1 MCGRYFVDDGMERE
15 LKNTFRSVDT
25 SKFQAKA
32 GDVCPTDWA
41 FILTG
46 TKEICLTQMRWG
58 FRKKDQKDLLI
69 NARVETV
76 KEKPMFNESMRYNRC
91 VIPASGFYEWNRIG
105 EKASF
110 CPLCGKVLFMVGIWK
125 KVEDENQFT
134 ILTTIPNASVAPVH
148 DRMPLVLD
156 RDEVPQ
162 WLMDWK
168 QAEELLT
175 KRPAL
180 LERRQEFEQLS
191 FGDML

>member
-1 MCGRYFVDDGMERE
+1 MCGRYFVDDGIERE
-15 LKNTFRSVDT
+15 LKNAFQAVNI

-32 GDVCPTDWA
+32 GDVHPTELA

-76 KEKPMFNESMRYNRC
+76 KEKPMFNESIRYNRC
-91 VIPASGFYEWNRIG
+91 VIPASGFYEWNKIG

-110 CPLCGKVLFMVGIWK
+110 RPLYRKVLFMAGIWQ
-125 KVEDENQFT
+125 KVENENQFA
-134 ILTTIPNASVAPVH
+134 ILTTVPNASVAPVH

-156 RDEVPQ
+156 KNEVPQ

-180 LERRQEFEQLS
+180 LERRQELEQLS
-191 FGDML
+191 LFE

>member
-15 LKNTFRSVDT
+15 IKNAFQSVDI

-46 TKEICLTQMRWG
+46 TKEIYLTQMRWG

-91 VIPASGFYEWNRIG
+91 VIPASGFYEWNKIG

-110 CPLCGKVLFMVGIWK
+110 RPPHRK
-125 KVEDENQFT
+125 
-134 ILTTIPNASVAPVH
+134 ILLTVPNASVAPVH
-148 DRMPLVLD
+148 ERMPLVLD
-156 RDEVPQ
+156 KNEVSQ

-175 KRPAL
+175 KKPAL

-191 FGDML
+191 LFE

>member
-15 LKNTFRSVDT
+15 IKNAFQSIYI

-32 GDVCPTDWA
+32 GDVCPTDLA

-76 KEKPMFNESMRYNRC
+76 KDKPMFNESMRYNRC
-91 VIPASGFYEWNRIG
+91 VIPAAGFYERNRIG

-110 CPLCGKVLFMVGIWK
+110 CLPHRSILFMAGIWQ
-125 KVEDENQFT
+125 KVENENQFT
-134 ILTTIPNASVAPVH
+134 ILTTVSNASVAPVH

-156 RDEVPQ
+156 KNEVPQ

-191 FGDML
+191 LFE

>member
-1 MCGRYFVDDGMERE
+1 M
-15 LKNTFRSVDT
+15 
-25 SKFQAKA
+25 
-32 GDVCPTDWA
+32 CPTDLA

-76 KEKPMFNESMRYNRC
+76 KEKPMFNESIRYNRC
-91 VIPASGFYEWNRIG
+91 VIPAAGFYEWNRIG
-105 EKASF
+105 EKVLF
-110 CPLCGKVLFMVGIWK
+110 RPLHRKVLFMAGIWQ
-125 KVEDENQFT
+125 KVENENQFT
-134 ILTTIPNASVAPVH
+134 ILTTVPNASVAPVH

-156 RDEVPQ
+156 KNEVPQ

-168 QAEELLT
+168 QAEELLI
-175 KRPAL
+175 KKPAL

-191 FGDML
+191 LFE

>member
-15 LKNTFRSVDT
+15 LKNVFQSVDI
-25 SKFQAKA
+25 SKFQTKI
-32 GDVCPTDWA
+32 GDVRPTDLA

-76 KEKPMFNESMRYNRC
+76 EEKPMFNESIRYNRC

-110 CPLCGKVLFMVGIWK
+110 RSPHRKILFMAGIWQ

-134 ILTTIPNASVAPVH
+134 ILTTVPNASVAPVH
-148 DRMPLVLD
+148 ERMPLVLD
-156 RDEVPQ
+156 KNEVPQ

-191 FGDML
+191 LFE

>member
-1 MCGRYFVDDGMERE
+1 MCGRYFVDDGIERE
-15 LKNTFRSVDT
+15 LKNAFQAVNI

-32 GDVCPTDWA
+32 GDVHPTELA

-76 KEKPMFNESMRYNRC
+76 KEKPMFNESIRYNRC
-91 VIPASGFYEWNRIG
+91 VIPASGFYEWNKIG

-110 CPLCGKVLFMVGIWK
+110 RPLYRKVLFMAGIWQ
-125 KVEDENQFT
+125 KVENENQFA
-134 ILTTIPNASVAPVH
+134 ILTTVPNASVAPVH

-156 RDEVPQ
+156 KNEVSQ
-162 WLMDWK
+162 WLTDWER
-168 QAEELLT
+168 AEKLLT

-191 FGDML
+191 LFE

>member
-15 LKNTFRSVDT
+15 LKNTFRSADI
-25 SKFQAKA
+25 SKFQVKA
-32 GDVCPTDWA
+32 GDVHPTDLA
-41 FILTG
+41 FILIG
-46 TKEICLTQMRWG
+46 TKEIRLTQMRWG
-58 FRKKDQKDLLI
+58 FRKKNQKDLLI

-76 KEKPMFNESMRYNRC
+76 KDKPMFNESMRYNRC

-110 CPLCGKVLFMVGIWK
+110 GLPHRKVLYMAGIWQ

-134 ILTTIPNASVAPVH
+134 ILTTVPNASVAPVH

-156 RDEVPQ
+156 INEVPQ
-162 WLMDWK
+162 WLTDWER
-168 QAEELLT
+168 AEKLLT

-191 FGDML
+191 LFK

>member
-15 LKNTFRSVDT
+15 LKNAFQSVDI

-32 GDVCPTDWA
+32 GDVCPIDLA

-91 VIPASGFYEWNRIG
+91 VIPASGFYEWNKIG

-110 CPLCGKVLFMVGIWK
+110 RPPHRKILFMAGIWQ

-134 ILTTIPNASVAPVH
+134 ILTTAPNVSVAPVH

-156 RDEVPQ
+156 KNEVSQ
-162 WLMDWK
+162 WLTDWER
-168 QAEELLT
+168 AEKLLT
-175 KRPAL
+175 KIPAL

-191 FGDML
+191 LFE

>member
-1 MCGRYFVDDGMERE
+1 
-15 LKNTFRSVDT
+15 
-25 SKFQAKA
+25 
-32 GDVCPTDWA
+32 
-41 FILTG
+41 
-46 TKEICLTQMRWG
+46 
-58 FRKKDQKDLLI
+58 
-69 NARVETV
+69 
-76 KEKPMFNESMRYNRC
+76 MRYNRC

-110 CPLCGKVLFMVGIWK
+110 RMSHRKILFMAGIWQ

-134 ILTTIPNASVAPVH
+134 ILTTVPNASVAPVH
-148 DRMPLVLD
+148 ERMPLVLD
-156 RDEVPQ
+156 KNEVPQ

-191 FGDML
+191 LFE

>member
-1 MCGRYFVDDGMERE
+1 MCGRYFVDDGIERE
-15 LKNTFRSVDT
+15 LKNAFQAVNI

-32 GDVCPTDWA
+32 GDVHPTELA

-76 KEKPMFNESMRYNRC
+76 KEKPMFNESIRYNRC
-91 VIPASGFYEWNRIG
+91 VIPASGFYEWNKIG

-110 CPLCGKVLFMVGIWK
+110 RPLYRKVLFMAGIWQ
-125 KVEDENQFT
+125 KVENENQFA
-134 ILTTIPNASVAPVH
+134 ILTTVPNASVAPVH

-156 RDEVPQ
+156 KNEVSQ
-162 WLMDWK
+162 WLTDWER
-168 QAEELLT
+168 AEKLLT

-180 LERRQEFEQLS
+180 LL
-191 FGDML
+191 

>member
-15 LKNTFRSVDT
+15 LKNAFQSVDI

-32 GDVCPTDWA
+32 GDVCPTDLA

-91 VIPASGFYEWNRIG
+91 VIPASGFYEWNKIG

-110 CPLCGKVLFMVGIWK
+110 RPPHRKILFMAGIWQ

-134 ILTTIPNASVAPVH
+134 ILTTAPNVSVAPVH
-148 DRMPLVLD
+148 D
-156 RDEVPQ
+156 
-162 WLMDWK
+162 
-168 QAEELLT
+168 
-175 KRPAL
+175 
-180 LERRQEFEQLS
+180 
-191 FGDML
+191 

>member
-15 LKNTFRSVDT
+15 LKNAFQSVNI

-32 GDVCPTDWA
+32 GDVHPTELA

-76 KEKPMFNESMRYNRC
+76 KEKPMFNESIRYNRC
-91 VIPASGFYEWNRIG
+91 VIPASGFYEWNKIG

-110 CPLCGKVLFMVGIWK
+110 RPPHRKILFMAGIWQK
-125 KVEDENQFT
+125 IEDENQFT
-134 ILTTIPNASVAPVH
+134 ILTTAPNASVAPVH

-156 RDEVPQ
+156 KNEVHQ

-191 FGDML
+191 LFE

>member
-15 LKNTFRSVDT
+15 LKNAFQSVNI

-32 GDVCPTDWA
+32 GDVHPTELA

-76 KEKPMFNESMRYNRC
+76 KEKPMFNESIRYNRC
-91 VIPASGFYEWNRIG
+91 VIPASGFYEWNKIG

-110 CPLCGKVLFMVGIWK
+110 RPLYRKVLFMAGIWQ
-125 KVEDENQFT
+125 KVENENQFA
-134 ILTTIPNASVAPVH
+134 ILTTVPNASVAPVH

-156 RDEVPQ
+156 KNEVSQ
-162 WLMDWK
+162 WLTDWER
-168 QAEELLT
+168 AEKLLT

-191 FGDML
+191 LFE

>member
-15 LKNTFRSVDT
+15 LKNTFRSVDI

-58 FRKKDQKDLLI
+58 FRKKNQKDLLI

-76 KEKPMFNESMRYNRC
+76 KDKPMFNESMRYNRC

-110 CPLCGKVLFMVGIWK
+110 GLPHRKVLYMAGIWQ

-134 ILTTIPNASVAPVH
+134 ILTTVPNASVAPVH

-156 RDEVPQ
+156 INEVSQ
-162 WLMDWK
+162 WFTDWER
-168 QAEELLT
+168 AEKLLT

-191 FGDML
+191 LFK

>member
-15 LKNTFRSVDT
+15 LRNTFRSVDI
-25 SKFQAKA
+25 SKFQVKA
-32 GDVCPTDWA
+32 RDVRPTDLA

-58 FRKKDQKDLLI
+58 FRKKNQKDLLI

-91 VIPASGFYEWNRIG
+91 VIPASGFYEWNKIG

-110 CPLCGKVLFMVGIWK
+110 RPPHRKILFMAGIWQ

-134 ILTTIPNASVAPVH
+134 ILTTVPNASVAPVH

-156 RDEVPQ
+156 INEVSQ
-162 WLMDWK
+162 WLTDWER
-168 QAEELLT
+168 AEKLLT

-191 FGDML
+191 LFK

>member
-15 LKNTFRSVDT
+15 IKNAFQSIDI

-32 GDVCPTDWA
+32 GDVRPTDLA

-76 KEKPMFNESMRYNRC
+76 KEKPMFNESMRYNRY

-110 CPLCGKVLFMVGIWK
+110 RPLRRKILFMAGIWQ
-125 KVEDENQFT
+125 KVEDEKQFT

-156 RDEVPQ
+156 RNEVSQ

-191 FGDML
+191 LFE

>member
-15 LKNTFRSVDT
+15 IKNAFQSIDI

-32 GDVCPTDWA
+32 GDVRPADLA

-76 KEKPMFNESMRYNRC
+76 KEKSMFNESMRYNRC

-110 CPLCGKVLFMVGIWK
+110 RLPHRKVLFMAGIWQ

-134 ILTTIPNASVAPVH
+134 ILTTVPNASVAPVH
-148 DRMPLVLD
+148 DRMPLVLE
-156 RDEVPQ
+156 RSEVPQ

-191 FGDML
+191 LFE

>member
-1 MCGRYFVDDGMERE
+1 MCGRYFVDDGIERE
-15 LKNTFRSVDT
+15 LKNAFQAVNI

-32 GDVCPTDWA
+32 GDVHPTELA

-76 KEKPMFNESMRYNRC
+76 KEKPMFNESIRYNRC
-91 VIPASGFYEWNRIG
+91 VIPASGFYEWNKIG
-105 EKASF
+105 DKASF
-110 CPLCGKVLFMVGIWK
+110 RPLYRKVLFMAGIWQ
-125 KVEDENQFT
+125 KVENENQFA
-134 ILTTIPNASVAPVH
+134 ILTTVPNASVAPVH

-156 RDEVPQ
+156 KNEVSQ
-162 WLMDWK
+162 WLTDWER
-168 QAEELLT
+168 AEKLLT

-191 FGDML
+191 LFG

>member
-1 MCGRYFVDDGMERE
+1 MCGRYFVDDGIERE
-15 LKNTFRSVDT
+15 LKNAFQAVNI

-32 GDVCPTDWA
+32 GDVHPTELA

-76 KEKPMFNESMRYNRC
+76 KEKPMFNESIRYNRC
-91 VIPASGFYEWNRIG
+91 VIPASGFYEWNKIG

-110 CPLCGKVLFMVGIWK
+110 RPLYRKVLFMAGIWQ
-125 KVEDENQFT
+125 KVENENQFA
-134 ILTTIPNASVAPVH
+134 ILTTVPNASVAPVH

-156 RDEVPQ
+156 KNEVSQ
-162 WLMDWK
+162 WLTDWER
-168 QAEELLT
+168 AEILLT

-191 FGDML
+191 LFE

>member
-1 MCGRYFVDDGMERE
+1 MCGRYFVDDGIERE
-15 LKNTFRSVDT
+15 LKDAFQAVNI

-32 GDVCPTDWA
+32 GDVHPTELA

-76 KEKPMFNESMRYNRC
+76 KEKPMFNESIRYNRC
-91 VIPASGFYEWNRIG
+91 VIPASGFYEWNKIG

-110 CPLCGKVLFMVGIWK
+110 RPLYRKVLFMAGIWQ
-125 KVEDENQFT
+125 KVENENQFA
-134 ILTTIPNASVAPVH
+134 ILTTVPNASVAPVH

-156 RDEVPQ
+156 KNEVSQ
-162 WLMDWK
+162 WLTDWER
-168 QAEELLT
+168 AEKLLT

-191 FGDML
+191 LFG

>member
-15 LKNTFRSVDT
+15 IKNTFRSIDI

-32 GDVCPTDWA
+32 GDVHPTDRA

-76 KEKPMFNESMRYNRC
+76 KEKPMFNESIRYNRC

-110 CPLCGKVLFMVGIWK
+110 GLPHRKVLYMAGIWQ

-134 ILTTIPNASVAPVH
+134 ILTTVPNASVAPVH

-156 RDEVPQ
+156 INEVLQ
-162 WLMDWK
+162 WLTDWER
-168 QAEELLT
+168 AEKLLT

-191 FGDML
+191 LFK

>member
-15 LKNTFRSVDT
+15 LKNTFRSVDI

-58 FRKKDQKDLLI
+58 FRKKNQKDLLI

-76 KEKPMFNESMRYNRC
+76 KDKPMFNESMRYNRC

-110 CPLCGKVLFMVGIWK
+110 GLPHRKVLYMAGIWQ

-134 ILTTIPNASVAPVH
+134 ILTTVPNASVAPIH

-156 RDEVPQ
+156 INEVSQ
-162 WLMDWK
+162 WFTDWER
-168 QAEELLT
+168 AEKLLT

-191 FGDML
+191 LFE

>member
-1 MCGRYFVDDGMERE
+1 MCGRYFVDDGIERE
-15 LKNTFRSVDT
+15 LKNAFQAVNI

-32 GDVCPTDWA
+32 GDVHPTELA

-76 KEKPMFNESMRYNRC
+76 KEKPMFNESIRYNRC
-91 VIPASGFYEWNRIG
+91 VIPASGFYEWNKIG

-110 CPLCGKVLFMVGIWK
+110 RPLYRKVLFMAGIWQ
-125 KVEDENQFT
+125 KVENENQFA
-134 ILTTIPNASVAPVH
+134 ILTTVPNASVAPVH

-156 RDEVPQ
+156 KNEVPQ

-175 KRPAL
+175 KRTAL
-180 LERRQEFEQLS
+180 LERRHEFEQLS
-191 FGDML
+191 LFE

>member
-1 MCGRYFVDDGMERE
+1 MCGRYFVDDGIERE
-15 LKNTFRSVDT
+15 LKNAFQAVNI

-32 GDVCPTDWA
+32 GDVHPTELA

-76 KEKPMFNESMRYNRC
+76 KEKPMFNESIRYNRC
-91 VIPASGFYEWNRIG
+91 VIPASGFYEWNKIG

-110 CPLCGKVLFMVGIWK
+110 RPLYRKVLFMAGIWQ
-125 KVEDENQFT
+125 KVENENQFA
-134 ILTTIPNASVAPVH
+134 ILTTVPNASVAPVH

-156 RDEVPQ
+156 KNEVSQ
-162 WLMDWK
+162 WLTDWER
-168 QAEELLT
+168 AEKLLT

-191 FGDML
+191 LFG

>member
-1 MCGRYFVDDGMERE
+1 MCGRYFVDDGIERE
-15 LKNTFRSVDT
+15 LKNAFQAVNI

-32 GDVCPTDWA
+32 GDVHPTELA

-76 KEKPMFNESMRYNRC
+76 KEKPMFNESIRYNRC
-91 VIPASGFYEWNRIG
+91 MIPASGFYEWNKIG

-110 CPLCGKVLFMVGIWK
+110 RPLYRKVLFMAGIWQ
-125 KVEDENQFT
+125 KVENENQFA
-134 ILTTIPNASVAPVH
+134 ILTTAPNVSVAPVH

-156 RDEVPQ
+156 KNEVSQ
-162 WLMDWK
+162 WLTDWK
-168 QAEELLT
+168 RAEKLLT
-175 KRPAL
+175 KIPAL

-191 FGDML
+191 LFE

>member
-1 MCGRYFVDDGMERE
+1 
-15 LKNTFRSVDT
+15 
-25 SKFQAKA
+25 
-32 GDVCPTDWA
+32 
-41 FILTG
+41 
-46 TKEICLTQMRWG
+46 MRWG

-91 VIPASGFYEWNRIG
+91 VIPASGFYEWNKIG

-110 CPLCGKVLFMVGIWK
+110 RPPHRKILFMAGIWQ

-134 ILTTIPNASVAPVH
+134 ILTTVPNASVAPVH

-156 RDEVPQ
+156 KNEVSQ

-180 LERRQEFEQLS
+180 LERRQKFEQLS
-191 FGDML
+191 LFE

>member
-1 MCGRYFVDDGMERE
+1 MCGRYFVDDGLERE
-15 LKNTFRSVDT
+15 IKNAFQSIDI
-25 SKFQAKA
+25 SKFQVKA
-32 GDVCPTDWA
+32 GDVRPTDLA

-58 FRKKDQKDLLI
+58 FRKKNQKDLLI

-91 VIPASGFYEWNRIG
+91 VILASGFYEWNKIG

-110 CPLCGKVLFMVGIWK
+110 RPSHRKILFMAGIWQ

-134 ILTTIPNASVAPVH
+134 ILTTAPNASVAPVH

-156 RDEVPQ
+156 KNEVPR

-191 FGDML
+191 LFE

>member
-1 MCGRYFVDDGMERE
+1 MCGRYFVDDGIERE
-15 LKNTFRSVDT
+15 LKNAFQAVNI

-32 GDVCPTDWA
+32 GDVHPTELA

-76 KEKPMFNESMRYNRC
+76 KEKPMFNESIRYNRC
-91 VIPASGFYEWNRIG
+91 MIPASGFYEWNKIG

-110 CPLCGKVLFMVGIWK
+110 RPLYRKVLFMAGIWQ
-125 KVEDENQFT
+125 KVENENQFA
-134 ILTTIPNASVAPVH
+134 ILTTAPNVSVAPVH

-156 RDEVPQ
+156 KNEVSQ
-162 WLMDWK
+162 WLTDWER
-168 QAEELLT
+168 AEKLLT
-175 KRPAL
+175 KIPAL

-191 FGDML
+191 LFE

>member
-1 MCGRYFVDDGMERE
+1 MCGRYFVDDGLERE
-15 LKNTFRSVDT
+15 IKNAFQSIDI
-25 SKFQAKA
+25 SKFQVKA
-32 GDVCPTDWA
+32 GDVRPTDLA

-46 TKEICLTQMRWG
+46 TKEICLTQMRWA
-58 FRKKDQKDLLI
+58 FRKKNQKDLLI

-91 VIPASGFYEWNRIG
+91 VILASGFYEWNKIG

-110 CPLCGKVLFMVGIWK
+110 RPPHRKILFMAGIWQ

-134 ILTTIPNASVAPVH
+134 ILTTAPNASVDPVH

-156 RDEVPQ
+156 KNEVPR

-191 FGDML
+191 LFE